1 MGYFLFNKKGRLIV
15 KLFNVVFSR
24 WLVFIIGWL
33 RIIGY
38 DGVIIWNDIY
48 YKIRMEG
55 GLVRYIYL
63 KCIVMIVIE
72 NIEILRFLVV

>member
-55 GLVRYIYL
+55 GLVRYICL
-63 KCIVMIVIE
+63 KCIVIIVIE
-72 NIEILRFLVV
+72 IIKFFKF

>member
-63 KCIVMIVIE
+63 NCIVIVIE
-72 NIEILRFLVV
+72 NIEFLSF

>member
-63 KCIVMIVIE
+63 KCIVIFIE
-72 NIEILRFLVV
+72 NIEILRF